1 MAGLGSTSPRF
12 QPERRE
18 ERRARRGSCVG
29 PPRYNSRVVSD
40 QRPDTVERGV
50 LSADTSRDIERLQ
63 IEAWRRMSPLDR
75 LLTADALSRQARA
88 LALAGVRHRHPQASE
103 RECFLRLAA
112 IKLGRERTVELYPD
126 AAVLFE
132 P

>member
-1 MAGLGSTSPRF
+1 M
-12 QPERRE
+12 
-18 ERRARRGSCVG
+18 
-29 PPRYNSRVVSD
+29 VSD
-40 QRPDTVERGV
+40 PRPDTVERGV
-50 LSADTSRDIERLQ
+50 LSADTSREIERLQ

-75 LLTADALSRQARA
+75 LLAADALSRQARA

>member
-1 MAGLGSTSPRF
+1 MQVVDRASSDG
-12 QPERRE
+12 E
-18 ERRARRGSCVG
+18 ERRVRPGRCVG
-29 PPRYNSRVVSD
+29 PPRYNYRVVSD
-40 QRPDTVERGV
+40 PRPDAVERGV
-50 LSADTSRDIERLQ
+50 LSADTSREIERLQ
-63 IEAWRRMSPLDR
+63 IEAWRGMSPLDR
-75 LLTADALSRQARA
+75 LLAADALSRQARA